1 MRNARAQVSITARAS
16 GERGEPRMRSHVLV
30 LGAALA
36 YAAHDEL
43 IYDAVARGRVSKV
56 RALVGEDPARAEQRD
71 FYGATPLHWACQL
84 GQPDAGAALLEP
96 GRIVNLADDDGV
108 TPLMECARHCSSAGH
123 VTLLRLLLSAGA
135 DPSRRSSP
143 TGKQLP
149 WRLEM
154 SALEMAAAVP
164 APGVHEQECVRELE
178 AAVPHRWSSAKR
190 QLEVAVAP
198 PLPHLDVTGLDAAVK
213 AARAS
218 ALPEGIVKSAEARL
232 ALARRQQAPLARW
245 LSIHGP
251 ELLEGLVS
259 PWEQSLLWGEV
270 EAEVKDSAGL
280 AAMPHERCVALLLK
294 HVAMP
299 TYVQGMPAGTGPAG
313 GRLEEVQ
320 AKAARVASRV
330 QSAAA
335 ADSEARHVRATLEPR
350 LQQLLLQ
357 LGRLWTKSKA
367 GLGLS
372 RLVGELGA
380 ALLAEEVRTLDQLAA
395 LEPPT
400 LRRIVAQL
408 SLSKVSQST
417 RDGSPR
423 NRGLSNDDAAAALA
437 GQLQAH
443 ARQRQRTGQPASEPL
458 PHSRP
463 TYTSSGGPTPA
474 PRDEL

>member
-1 MRNARAQVSITARAS
+1 MR
-16 GERGEPRMRSHVLV
+16 HVLV

-123 VTLLRLLLSAGA
+123 VTLLRLLLKSGA

-178 AAVPHRWSSAKR
+178 AAMPHRWSSAKR

-198 PLPHLDVTGLDAAVK
+198 PLLHVDVTGLDAAVK

-218 ALPEGIVKSAEARL
+218 ALPEGIVKSAEERL

-259 PWEQSLLWGEV
+259 SPFEQSLLWGEL

-280 AAMPHERCVALLLK
+280 AAMPHEQCVALLLK

-299 TYVQGMPAGTGPAG
+299 TYVHGMPAGTGPDR
-313 GRLEEVQ
+313 GRLAEVQ
-320 AKAARVASRV
+320 AKAALVASRV

-335 ADSEARHVRATLEPR
+335 ADSEARRVRATLEPR

-367 GLGLS
+367 GLGLT
-372 RLVGELGA
+372 RLVGDLGA

-400 LRRIVAQL
+400 LTRIVAQL

-423 NRGLSNDDAAAALA
+423 EHGLSNDDAAAALA
-437 GQLQAH
+437 GQLQSQ

-463 TYTSSGGPTPA
+463 THTSSGGPTPA

>member
-1 MRNARAQVSITARAS
+1 
-16 GERGEPRMRSHVLV
+16 MRSHVLLV
-30 LGAALA
+30 GAALA
-36 YAAHDEL
+36 YAADEL
-43 IYDAVARGRVSKV
+43 IYEAVARGRVSKV
-56 RALVGEDPARAEQRD
+56 RALVVEDPTRADQRD

-96 GRIVNLADDDGV
+96 GRMVNLADDDGV
-108 TPLMECARHCSSAGH
+108 TPLMECARHCTSAGH
-123 VTLLRLLLSAGA
+123 VTLLRSLLSAGA

-178 AAVPHRWSSAKR
+178 AAVPRLWSSAKR

-198 PLPHLDVTGLDAAVK
+198 PVPHLDVTDLEAAVK

-232 ALARRQQAPLARW
+232 ALARREQAPLARW
-245 LSIHGP
+245 LHIHGP
-251 ELLEGLVS
+251 ELLEGLVG

-270 EAEVKDSAGL
+270 EAEVKDSAEL
-280 AAMPHERCVALLLK
+280 AAMPHARCVALLLK
-294 HVAMP
+294 HAAMP
-299 TYVQGMPAGTGPAG
+299 TYVRGKPGGTGPG
-313 GRLEEVQ
+313 GRLAEVQ
-320 AKAARVASRV
+320 AKAAIVASRV
-330 QSAAA
+330 QAAAA
-335 ADSEARHVRATLEPR
+335 ADTEARRVRATLEPR

-367 GLGLS
+367 GLGLP
-372 RLVGELGA
+372 RLVGGLGA

-395 LEPPT
+395 LELPT

-417 RDGSPR
+417 RDGAPR
-423 NRGLSNDDAAAALA
+423 HRGLSNDDAAAALA
-437 GQLQAH
+437 GQLHSQ
-443 ARQRQRTGQPASEPL
+443 ARQRQQTGQPASEP
-458 PHSRP
+458 PHASRP
-463 TYTSSGGPTPA
+463 AHTSSGSTP
-474 PRDEL
+474 PLREEL